1 MSGSKNKLKHQ
12 PKYQAKNQQGFTLIE
27 LVTVIVILGVL
38 ATGISSFLRF
48 GVQSYTHAADRDAL
62 ISSARFVVERLNREV
77 RNALPNSIRAHGDKN
92 QCLEFVPI
100 VKSVVYLDIPVAPE
114 PARDSVDVLMLDGDT
129 QYVVDTTK
137 YVAVYALDSVDIY
150 NLDSGVIKALFVKSV
165 TDDPVNTYEKKIIF
179 SNNIDLNEEPPT
191 EIIFN
196 EESPTERL
204 YFLGSPVSYCYCIE
218 KQAIYR
224 YQNYDFGPYNSNGTP
239 NSTPDPDKVLMAKYV
254 DNYAVDEFPFQTIRA
269 TLQRNG
275 LALIRLKFA
284 RNLEEIVFNNE
295 IQVPNV
301 P

>member
-1 MSGSKNKLKHQ
+1 MPSSKNKLKHQ

-77 RNALPNSIRAHGDKN
+77 RNALPNSIRTIGVNN

-100 VKSVVYLDIPVAPE
+100 DKSVVYLDIPVAPE
-114 PARDSVDVLMLDGDT
+114 PKIDIVDVLMLENNLLT
-129 QYVVDTTK
+129 TTK
-137 YVAVYALDSVDIY
+137 YVAVYALDSAEIYDI
-150 NLDSGVIKALFVKSV
+150 DFGVVKSFLE
-165 TDDPVNTYEKKIIF
+165 VNDTSEKVKTISF
-179 SNNIDLNEEPPT
+179 AS
-191 EIIFN
+191 EITFN

-204 YFLGSPVSYCYCIE
+204 YFLGSPVTYCVE
-218 KQAIYR
+218 GQDIYR
-224 YQNYDFGPYNSNGTP
+224 YQTYGFGDDDSYDINGKPFITE
-239 NSTPDPDKVLMAKYV
+239 TTTTTTTERDLMAKYV
-254 DNYAVDEFPFQTIRA
+254 DIYAVDEFPFQTIPA
-269 TLQRNG
+269 TLKRNG

>member
-1 MSGSKNKLKHQ
+1 MPGSTHKLKHQ

-77 RNALPNSIRAHGDKN
+77 RNALPNSIRTNGDKN

-114 PARDSVDVLMLDGDT
+114 PARDSVDVIMLEDNSLTTT
-129 QYVVDTTK
+129 QYV
-137 YVAVYALDSVDIY
+137 AVNALDSVDIY

-165 TDDPVNTYEKKIIF
+165 TDDPDNTYEKKIIF

-204 YFLGSPVSYCYCIE
+204 YFLGSPVSYCVE
-218 KQAIYR
+218 VEDQEIYR
-224 YQNYDFGPYNSNGTP
+224 YQTYGFGPYNSNGTP
-239 NSTPDPDKVLMAKYV
+239 NSDPDPEKVLMAKYV
-254 DNYAVDEFPFQTIRA
+254 DNYAVDDDEFPFQTSKA